1 MTALLPLDDLVVL
14 ETGEGIASAY
24 AGKLLA
30 EVGAT
35 VIRVEPP
42 GGGPFFQSAP
52 LVGRDGGTRVGAPY
66 LHLNRGKQSV
76 GLDLHGAGG
85 PEAFGRL
92 AATADVLLDGLGVR
106 PLAELGQSHEA
117 LCRRHP
123 GLIVAAITPFGL
135 TGPYRDLA
143 VSDFVLLALGGLLNM
158 IGYPTREPLQLGGAQ
173 VQYAGGISAFTAL
186 MAAILYRD
194 RYRDRSAH
202 GQLIDV
208 SLLESVAYIEWKSGA
223 YFDTDGRVRRRGSD
237 SEWVVLPARDGHIG
251 LVYQAE
257 DWAAL
262 KAFLQLDGL
271 EDERFATRRSRTAH
285 ARELQA
291 IVAPWFAARTKSE
304 IYHEGQARGVPL
316 GYVATISDLLASE
329 QYAAH
334 GFWQTL
340 DYPGI
345 GPAAYTGLPYRAAW
359 APVPRRAPVPGE
371 HTREILEERAGYSAD
386 ELDRLQRAG
395 TIAPADAG
403 AAGE

>member
-1 MTALLPLDDLVVL
+1 VAAASLPLDDLVVV
-14 ETGEGIASAY
+14 EAGEGIAPAY

-42 GGGPFFQSAP
+42 GGGALFRSAP
-52 LVGRDGGTRVGAPY
+52 LVGREGAAPVGAPY

-76 GLDLHGAGG
+76 GLDLHREGG

-92 AATADVLLDGLGVR
+92 VATADVLLDGLGVHE
-106 PLAELGQSHEA
+106 LAALGQSHDE

-123 GLIVAAITPFGL
+123 RLIVTSIAPFGL

-173 VQYAGGISAFTAL
+173 VQYTGGLSAFTAV

-194 RYRDRSAH
+194 RSAR

-208 SLLESVAYIEWKSGA
+208 SLLEAVAYIEWKSGA
-223 YFDTDGRVRRRGSD
+223 YFDTDGHVRRRGSD
-237 SEWVVLPARDGHIG
+237 SEWVVLPARDGYIG

-257 DWAAL
+257 DWPAL
-262 KAFLQLDGL
+262 TAFLQLDGL
-271 EDERFATRRSRTAH
+271 ADERFATRRSRTAH
-285 ARELQA
+285 ARDLHA
-291 IVAPWFAARTKSE
+291 IVGPWFAARTKSE

-316 GYVATISDLLASE
+316 GYVATISDLLVSE

-334 GFWQTL
+334 GFWQTV

-345 GPAAYTGLPYRAAW
+345 GRATYAGLPYRAAW
-359 APVPRRAPVPGE
+359 APVPQRAPVPGE
-371 HTREILEERAGYSAD
+371 HTRDVLRARAGYSGD
-386 ELDRLQRAG
+386 ELETLQRAG
-395 TIAPADAG
+395 TIAGAPDAG
-403 AAGE
+403 CGGA

>member
-1 MTALLPLDDLVVL
+1 MVAALPLDDLVVL
-14 ETGEGIASAY
+14 ETGESIAPAY

-30 EVGAT
+30 EIGAT

-42 GGGPFFQSAP
+42 GGGPLFHSAP
-52 LVGRDGGTRVGAPY
+52 LVGRDGGVQVGAPY

-76 GLDLHGAGG
+76 ALALQRPGG
-85 PEAFGRL
+85 PEAFGQL
-92 AATADVLLDGLGVR
+92 VATADVLVDGLGVR

-123 GLIVAAITPFGL
+123 DLIVTSITPFGL
-135 TGPYRDLA
+135 TGPYRDLV
-143 VSDFVLLALGGLLNM
+143 VSDFVILALGGLLNM

-173 VQYAGGISAFTAL
+173 VQYTGGLSAFTAV
-186 MAAILYRD
+186 MAAILH
-194 RYRDRSAH
+194 RDRSTR

-208 SLLESVAYIEWKSGA
+208 SLLEAVAYIEWKSGA

-257 DWAAL
+257 DWPAL
-262 KAFLQLDGL
+262 KAFVQLDGL

-285 ARELQA
+285 VQELRA
-291 IVAPWFAARTKSE
+291 IVAPWFATRTKSE

-316 GYVATISDLLASE
+316 GYVATINDLLVSE

-334 GFWQTL
+334 EFWQTL

-345 GPAAYTGLPYRAAW
+345 GPATYTGLPYRAAW
-359 APVPRRAPVPGE
+359 APVPQRAPVPGE
-371 HTREILEERAGYSAD
+371 HTRAVLRERAGYSED
-386 ELDRLQRAG
+386 ELDRLRQ
-395 TIAPADAG
+395 AG
-403 AAGE
+403 AIGA